1 MVTNGSRYAAPVR
14 RLIQAVTGTVGNWAH
29 NERWTPAMFAA
40 PTSTGQVAELV
51 ARAAAS
57 GERVKAVGG
66 GHSFTA
72 AAATTGT
79 QLTLDAMTDVVAV
92 DGAARRV
99 TVQAGIRLHELND
112 RLTAMGLALP
122 NLGDIDRQS
131 IAGAIATATHGTGR
145 ALGNL
150 ATNVVGMT
158 LVDGRGAVVRC
169 SSEDHPD
176 VLAVARVGIGAVGV
190 VTEVTLQCVPA
201 FNLHARETI
210 EPIDDVLANFDR
222 ASGEVDHFE
231 FYWMPGTRRCQVK
244 RNRRTDEPA
253 RPGGRLAYV
262 REKWMGENVGFGLV
276 CRTGRALPALAPR
289 IARLVASSATERDVI
304 DRSDRIFCSPRHVR
318 FVEMEYAVPAEAVPE
333 AVQRVRRLTDRLA
346 TRPLFPIEV
355 RVSAADDIALSTA
368 SGRTSGWI
376 AVHQYRGVPYLEY
389 FQGVEAI
396 MDDYQGRP
404 HWGKLHFQRAE
415 TLAERYPRWDE
426 FAAVRARLD
435 PDGTFRNDYLDRVL
449 GWPGT
454 LAPPGASAAAS

>member
-1 MVTNGSRYAAPVR
+1 MVAKALGTLRPVR
-14 RLIQAVTGTVGNWAH
+14 GRLQSVTGTVANWGR
-29 NERWTPAMFAA
+29 NERWTPALIAE
-40 PTSTGQVAELV
+40 PTTTGQVAEHV

-57 GERVKAVGG
+57 GERVKVIGG

-72 AAATTGT
+72 AAATSGM
-79 QLTLDAMTDVVAV
+79 QLTLDAMTDIV
-92 DGAARRV
+92 DADVTAGCV
-99 TVQAGIRLHELND
+99 TVQAGIRLHQLNE
-112 RLTAMGLALP
+112 RLAGMGLALP

-145 ALGNL
+145 GLGNL

-158 LVDGRGAVVRC
+158 LVDGVGDVVRC
-169 SSEDHPD
+169 SADEHADL
-176 VLAVARVGIGAVGV
+176 LAVARVGIGALGV

-210 EPIDDVLANFDR
+210 EPLDDVLADFDR
-222 ASGEVDHFE
+222 ASTDVDHFE

-253 RPGGRLAYV
+253 RPPGRLAYV
-262 REKWMGENVGFGLV
+262 RDKWLAENIGLGLV

-289 IARLVASSATERDVI
+289 IARLVMSSATERDLI
-304 DRSDRIFCSPRHVR
+304 DRSDRVFCSPRHVR
-318 FVEMEYAVPAEAVPE
+318 FVEMEYAIPIAAVPE
-333 AVQRVRRLTDRLA
+333 AVRRVRRLTERLS

-355 RVSAADDIALSTA
+355 RVSAGDDIALSMA
-368 SGRTSGWI
+368 SDRTSGWI

-396 MDDYQGRP
+396 MDDYEGRP

-415 TLAERYPRWDE
+415 TLAKRYPRWDE
-426 FAAVRARLD
+426 FAAARARLD
-435 PDGTFRNDYLDRVL
+435 PNGTFRNDYLDRVL
-449 GWPGT
+449 GWSET
-454 LAPPGASAAAS
+454 DAPGASAAAS

>member
-1 MVTNGSRYAAPVR
+1 MAANLYRYAAPVR
-14 RLIQAVTGTVGNWAH
+14 RLSASGTVANWAR
-29 NERWTPAMFAA
+29 NERWTPALLAGA
-40 PTSTGQVAELV
+40 TSTGQVAELV
-51 ARAAAS
+51 GRAAAS
-57 GERVKAVGG
+57 GERVKVIGG

-72 AAATTGT
+72 AAATSGT
-79 QLTLDAMTDVVAV
+79 QLTLDAMDDVVHA
-92 DGAARRV
+92 DAESGRV
-99 TVQAGIRLHELND
+99 TVQAGIRLHQLND
-112 RLTAMGLALP
+112 RLAEAGLALP

-145 ALGNL
+145 RFGNL
-150 ATNVVGMT
+150 ATAVVGMT

-169 SSEDHPD
+169 SGDEHPD
-176 VLAVARVGIGAVGV
+176 LFAAARVGIGALGV
-190 VTEVTLQCVPA
+190 VTEVTLQCVPT
-201 FNLHARETI
+201 FNLHARESI
-210 EPIDDVLANFDR
+210 EPLDDVLADFDT
-222 ASGEVDHFE
+222 ASSDVDHFE

-244 RNRRTDEPA
+244 RNRRTEEPA
-253 RPGGRLAYV
+253 RPSGTLAYV
-262 REKWMGENVGFGLV
+262 RDKWLGENIGFGLV
-276 CRTGRALPALAPR
+276 CRAGRALPALAPR
-289 IARLVASSATERDVI
+289 IARLVASSATERDLI
-304 DRSDRIFCSPRHVR
+304 DRSDKVFCSPRHVR
-318 FVEMEYAVPAEAVPE
+318 FVEMEYGIPVEAVPE
-333 AVQRVRRLTDRLA
+333 AVHRVRRLTDRLA
-346 TRPLFPIEV
+346 TKPLFPIEV

-368 SGRTSGWI
+368 SDRTTGWI

-396 MDDYQGRP
+396 MDDYDGRP